1 MFSFICAGAKE
12 VRKNMKYYV
21 CCMENGLK
29 LDFDKQ
35 CTKVQWS
42 NDMFKALDCEGAL
55 LAIIPITNVN
65 HFIVKK
71 GGAEVEIHEETSRN

>member
-1 MFSFICAGAKE
+1 
-12 VRKNMKYYV
+12 MKYYV

-29 LDFDKQ
+29 LDFGKQ

-42 NDMFKALDCEGAL
+42 NDMFQAVDCEGAV

-65 HFIVKK
+65 HFIMKK
-71 GGAEVEIHEETSRN
+71 EGDKDEIQEETSSS